1 MHSCAM
7 GPPGYQRSFFTDTDL
22 PLHNIS
28 GMWWSDGE
36 GSILQSHVAV
46 VHADY
51 IIDSTVCLY
60 ASSVSPALQSVTP
73 DAGRRVDG

>member
-1 MHSCAM
+1 
-7 GPPGYQRSFFTDTDL
+7 
-22 PLHNIS
+22 
-28 GMWWSDGE
+28 MWWSDGE